1 MYVRGLEGDN
11 SCFKF
16 MIKFRKGKL
25 YIFKLN
31 FMQLFSA
38 DTKIFKEFKKKI
50 CRPQNIKKLP
60 SKVAYNPTRPVIS
73 PASVCIVK
81 LRYTSRPSQAF

>member
-1 MYVRGLEGDN
+1 
-11 SCFKF
+11 

-38 DTKIFKEFKKKI
+38 DTKIFKEFFKKNLQTPKHKKI
-50 CRPQNIKKLP
+50 CSQKLLIIP
-60 SKVAYNPTRPVIS
+60 LDQQL
-73 PASVCIVK
+73 SVQQVFA
-81 LRYTSRPSQAF
+81 L